1 MNWPNKEMVFASLTG
16 YLIGNP
22 FSVSLK
28 KKGTA
33 MSPSFSVQILTC
45 SLRFPIAA
53 TSGKAII
60 KLVNSLKKYNK
71 SLSLQVT

>member
-1 MNWPNKEMVFASLTG
+1 MNWLNKEMAFASLTG
-16 YLIGNP
+16 CLIGNP

-28 KKGTA
+28 KKGTT

-53 TSGKAII
+53 TSGKVTI
-60 KLVNSLKKYNK
+60 KLANSLKKYNK
-71 SLSLQVT
+71 TLSLQVT